1 MKKLL
6 FILFLV
12 PFLGFSQGYF
22 FSQFHSSPLTLN
34 PALNGTSGSN
44 IRVSTNFR
52 NQWTYG
58 ESPYSTGAIGVEARL
73 LGNTLPEFHTFSF
86 GANFLTDQSNAGGL
100 SFNTINIGPA
110 YHLALD
116 AAGTHTI
123 GIGLQGSFNQ
133 RMINLN
139 NLNFESQFGS
149 GGFNNALPVGETFQN
164 LNSKYFDV
172 NAGFLY
178 QLSTENIEFNLGA
191 SIYNITQPENQAA
204 TAVFKIP
211 RRYAFHSSF
220 ATSSENGLS
229 VLGSLTSISVNGLNN
244 ITAGVAVRKSIE
256 YFSITGGCWYRIGD
270 AVIPY
275 VGISKNGISLGIS
288 YDNTTSSLK
297 TVTQNRNAFELSL
310 TYAPISGLKELK
322 RNVPWY

>member
-6 FILFLV
+6 FIVLFV
-12 PFLGFSQGYF
+12 PFVGASQGYF

-34 PALNGTSGSN
+34 PALNGSSGSN

-52 NQWTYG
+52 NQWAFG
-58 ESPYSTGAIGVEARL
+58 ESPYSTGSIGIESRL
-73 LGNTLPEFHTFSF
+73 LGNSLPEFHTFSF
-86 GANFLTDQSNAGGL
+86 GANFLSDQSNAGGL
-100 SFNTINIGPA
+100 TFNTINIGPA

-139 NLNFESQFGS
+139 NLSFESQFGS
-149 GGFNNALPVGETFQN
+149 GGFNNALPIGETFQN

-172 NAGFLY
+172 NAGLLY
-178 QLSTENIEFNLGA
+178 QLSSENIQFNFGA
-191 SIYNITQPENQAA
+191 SIYNITQPENQSAS
-204 TAVFKIP
+204 AVFNIP
-211 RRYAFHSSF
+211 KRYAFHSSF
-220 ATSSENGLS
+220 ATSGENGLS

-244 ITAGVAVRKSIE
+244 ITAGVAVRKSVE

-275 VGISKNGISLGIS
+275 VGLTKNGFSLGMS
-288 YDNTTSSLK
+288 YDNTTSGLK
-297 TVTQNRNAFELSL
+297 SVSQNRNAFELSL

-322 RNVPWY
+322 RYVPWY